1 MKFWILA
8 GLFTVLAVPMANAS
22 ERPLKAE
29 DAFEMRR
36 AEERMEAP
44 VSPTPQR
51 VTGVGQRTESA
62 GGSSAGTTT
71 ATRPTEP
78 RRRGGSRKRVP
89 DAVLM
94 APRGAL

>member
-8 GLFTVLAVPMANAS
+8 GLFTVIAVPMASAS

-51 VTGVGQRTESA
+51 VTGAGQRTDN
-62 GGSSAGTTT
+62 GGGAAAGTTT
-71 ATRPTEP
+71 VTRPTEP